1 MYELSNIPNS
11 NSNSNS
17 NSDALHKVFADFFSA
32 EAIEA
37 AVQQANAS
45 PNSEDDTG
53 LGRSFRG
60 FRSGLPFFLQLF
72 IFISLQTFNFLII
85 LSRAFVRGLR
95 ASYTSLICFYKS
107 VAKENRK

>member
-85 LSRAFVRGLR
+85 LSRAFRGLR